1 MTDPIDRA
9 ITLFEHGRIEEAAHV
24 LTVVRR
30 SAVDAEEERLT
41 EIDDVIGQMEA
52 HLSGHAR
59 EAFDR
64 AVADESA
71 STEPHRALRRGEL
84 RSIVQSVGVVAS
96 AGVVAI
102 LVSALFRWP
111 HTLLY
116 ALLVAVAGPVLIA
129 SLAADR
135 VRELTSAANE
145 PPSRTEGA
153 SRSFVAARSSR
164 YRILVFRP
172 SREVLDQPRGWVP
185 PRLPLPTGALRV
197 SDAAHRALCGVSV
210 LRSSGTRDLP
220 LAVALLV

>member
-24 LTVVRR
+24 LAVVRR

-96 AGVVAI
+96 AGAVAI
-102 LVSALFRWP
+102 FVSALFRWP
-111 HTLLY
+111 DTLLY
-116 ALLVAVAGPVLIA
+116 ALLVAVAGPVLIVIL
-129 SLAADR
+129 SLPIVFVNSLRPRMSRRRAQ
-135 VRELTSAANE
+135 REQVA
-145 PPSRTEGA
+145 PS
-153 SRSFVAARSSR
+153 
-164 YRILVFRP
+164 
-172 SREVLDQPRGWVP
+172 
-185 PRLPLPTGALRV
+185 
-197 SDAAHRALCGVSV
+197 
-210 LRSSGTRDLP
+210 
-220 LAVALLV
+220 